1 MRVLVTRPQPGAD
14 ETARRLT
21 ERGHEPV
28 VLPLTRTV
36 PLDIAPPALDG
47 VEAVVATSAAA
58 IRHAPVWLIGRI
70 SGLPLHA
77 VGKRTAEVA
86 GEAGF
91 GDIRQTFPDA
101 RRMAAGLPAKLPA
114 GTRLLYLAGRVRT
127 GVIEDRLAAAGLRV
141 DLVEIYDTVPHET
154 ALDAAAGVIGARPLD
169 VALVHS
175 AHGAELLS
183 RLAARPDLAAAFED
197 TRCLCISARVADA
210 LKGRIAARAQ
220 AAEAPDEA
228 ALLRLLDAEG

>member
-14 ETARRLT
+14 ETARRLA

-28 VLPLTRTV
+28 VLPLTRTA

-58 IRHAPVWLIGRI
+58 IRHAPPWLIARI
-70 SGLPLHA
+70 AGLPFHA
-77 VGKRTAEVA
+77 VGGRTAEVA

-91 GDIRQTFPDA
+91 GDVRPPFPDA
-101 RRMAAGLPAKLPA
+101 RRMAAGLPARLPA
-114 GTRLLYLAGRVRT
+114 GTRLLYLAGKVRT
-127 GVIEDRLAAAGLRV
+127 GVIEDRLEAAGLRV
-141 DLVEIYDTVPHET
+141 DLVEVYDTVPHET
-154 ALDAAAGVIGARPLD
+154 APDRAAGVIGARPLD

-183 RLAARPDLAAAFED
+183 RLAARPDVAAAFD
-197 TRCLCISARVADA
+197 GTRCLCISARVAA
-210 LKGRIAARAQ
+210 ILKGGIASRTRA
-220 AAEAPDEA
+220 ADAPDEA